1 MWHIKNAVVIYYESE
16 IIIEMRGKL
25 LARGGV
31 YILRDFQKG
40 HK

>member
-1 MWHIKNAVVIYYESE
+1 MWHIKNAVVFYNEAN
-16 IIIEMRGKL
+16 IIEMREKL
-25 LARGGV
+25 QTRGGV

>member
-1 MWHIKNAVVIYYESE
+1 MRLFFTTKRILT
-16 IIIEMRGKL
+16 IEMREKL